1 MSDYHRFDQLDDS
14 DAWDEEADD
23 ADPMPEAF
31 AEFLLHDARGPKID
45 QERLNYWRDTERFI
59 RNALSYSLNIQSRS
73 F

>member
-1 MSDYHRFDQLDDS
+1 MSDYHRFNQLDDS

-31 AEFLLHDARGPKID
+31 AEFLLLHDARSPNKIN
-45 QERLNYWRDTERFI
+45 QETVDLLARYG
-59 RNALSYSLNIQSRS
+59 RN